1 MGFETLN
8 GRVRPTREDGGEVY
22 KDLITIGTRDFNK
35 TGAFAPQAG
44 RFVSVENDATAKL
57 VLGNGGEDSTFA
69 GVAIR
74 DTTGSLE
81 VDPSQGYDETVT
93 NIQYLRTGLIT
104 VFAKA
109 GESAPLQWSKVRM
122 VNSTGMATKT
132 TTPATTEATNAT
144 FVKEVKAGV
153 WLVHLA

>member
-22 KDLITIGTRDFNK
+22 KDLITIGTRDFQK

-44 RFVSVENDATAKL
+44 RFVSTENDTTGKL

-81 VDPSQGYDETVT
+81 VNPSEGYDETVT

-104 VFAKA
+104 VFAVA
-109 GESAPLQWSKVRM
+109 GQAAPLQWAKVRM
-122 VNSTGMATKT
+122 VVADGKATKLST
-132 TTPATTEATNAT
+132 ANTTEATNAT